1 MELVGGL
8 GNLKTLFGKGRNKLN
23 YQIVEIINRQKSGS
37 LSLQNPPNPLFFPYK
52 NNGRS
57 GCGDIAPKSA
67 FWVFW
72 ALQIID
78 TLLPGAWGGLRMTY
92 LCFPMKFLS

>member
-23 YQIVEIINRQKSGS
+23 YQIVDRIHRYVSRS
-37 LSLQNPPNPLFFPYK
+37 LSLLNLPNPLFFPYK

-57 GCGDIAPKSA
+57 GCGGMAPKSVLGCSEH
-67 FWVFW
+67 FRSSKHF
-72 ALQIID
+72 
-78 TLLPGAWGGLRMTY
+78 LLGAGVAIGGQRQV
-92 LCFPMKFLS
+92 